1 MKNNAKRWIAV
12 GLALVILLGSSLSG
26 FNQDKKEEIGMSYL
40 NKLGKQ
46 ALVDEEVL
54 SGTNTKEKIK
64 VVDLSGVIQSGSGS
78 DFVISDL
85 KAAGED
91 PAVKGVILSVNS
103 PGGSV
108 YVSEQIAK
116 EIKNLKAKNIPVYS
130 VMRDGCIWRL
140 LCISTYR

>member
-130 VMRDGCIWRL
+130 VMREMQPSLSSQFIL
-140 LCISTYR
+140 L